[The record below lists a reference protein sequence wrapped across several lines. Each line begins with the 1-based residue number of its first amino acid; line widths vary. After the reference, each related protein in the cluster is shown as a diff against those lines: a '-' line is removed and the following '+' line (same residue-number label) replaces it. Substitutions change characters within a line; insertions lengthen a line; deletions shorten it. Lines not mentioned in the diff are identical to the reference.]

1 MKFFEPTPDAI
12 RALERLSDEIPGI
25 QGALVKNHKQ
35 LDRPDRAAH
44 QQQIAGGK
52 VLLTV
57 AGQLPGELAGLGV
70 FDGAQRDYVG
80 IGRISTGLGCPHVE
94 TDPDFLGIMLAFR
107 DREGR
112 RIDFIG
118 INDPGSPAATAE
130 DFMALLWATAESAGT
145 DVPFGDIGKL
155 DLGNL
160 LVSQAKLVGSLVH
173 RLGPV
178 RALAMFRHV
187 VAQTSRT
194 LRSSSAYQQ
203 YWTGIVRAHDTP
215 GKFTLAPME
224 DVNQLR
230 DVSPGER
237 YLSQDWNRRQAARD
251 LEFRLYW
258 IPFLDENVTPMKK
271 LTSGWQES
279 HRVQVGTVSFPQTN
293 SELREARLAALL
305 ASEMG
310 ANPGN
315 WVSRK
320 GEGPTPGI
328 PATEFTAAR
337 SFVYRKSQQERHAL
351 PEAMYESF
359 FADGEINRELAEELI
374 RRYNEKRQSGHASP
388 EVGDLSP

>member
-12 RALERLSDEIPGI
+12 RALERLANEIPGI
-25 QGALVKNHKQ
+25 QGELVKNHKQ
-35 LDRPDRAAH
+35 LQRSDRAAH

-57 AGQLPGELAGLGV
+57 AGQLPAELAGLGV
-70 FDGAQRDYVG
+70 FDGAKHDYVG

-107 DREGR
+107 DPEGR

-118 INDPGSPAATAE
+118 LNDPASPTDTAE

-145 DVPFGDIGKL
+145 DVPLGGIGKL

-160 LVSQAKLVGSLVH
+160 VVSQTKLVRSLVH

-187 VAQTSRT
+187 FAQTGRT
-194 LRSSSAYQQ
+194 LVSSSAYQQ
-203 YWTGIVRAHDTP
+203 YWTGIVRANDTP
-215 GKFTLAPME
+215 GKFTLVPTE
-224 DVNQLR
+224 DVNRHR
-230 DVSPGER
+230 DASPGER
-237 YLSQDWNRRQAARD
+237 YLSQDCNRRQTARD

-258 IPFLDENVTPMKK
+258 IPFLDEDTTPMKK
-271 LTSGWQES
+271 PTMGWQES
-279 HRVQVGTVSFPQTN
+279 HRVQVGSVSFPQTN

-320 GEGPTPGI
+320 GEGPAPAI

-359 FADGEINRELAEELI
+359 FANGEINPELAAELI
-374 RRYNEKRQSGHASP
+374 RRYNEKRQSGHGSP
-388 EVGDLSP
+388 AVGDLSP